1 MSQYWWAAALGCSV
15 LTSLYIYINQI
26 FRLPGA
32 MMMVYRG
39 FGQVVMLL
47 PFAFLFEPIDNWQ
60 FYALC
65 TLQGFLIA
73 FDDNRL
79 LRSSKAFGAEITG
92 AVQPLSLGLIFALW
106 LVIRPQQFFE
116 LTADIR
122 RFLLVVACLAGI
134 AFSIMG
140 LNKIKA
146 SRKAFQYLL
155 PVLFALSL
163 NDVVNKESMHFGAAN
178 LPSAIFYYILI
189 TAAVSGSANFY
200 AFLRRHR
207 PKDLVNGKNL
217 RCGTV
222 FVVLGALLIV
232 VKNLAMYLTP
242 NPAYASA
249 LIFLYPLW
257 IIFANALY
265 LRWKGCKDY
274 PGVNFKIVAVLLTSV
289 IGLVLVH

>member
-1 MSQYWWAAALGCSV
+1 M
-15 LTSLYIYINQI
+15 
-26 FRLPGA
+26 
-32 MMMVYRG
+32 
-39 FGQVVMLL
+39 
-47 PFAFLFEPIDNWQ
+47 
-60 FYALC
+60 
-65 TLQGFLIA
+65 IA

-163 NDVVNKESMHFGAAN
+163 NDVVNKES
-178 LPSAIFYYILI
+178 I
-189 TAAVSGSANFY
+189 
-200 AFLRRHR
+200 LRRHR
-207 PKDLVNGKNL
+207 PKDLINGKNL

-222 FVVLGALLIV
+222 FVFLGALLIV
-232 VKNLAMYLTP
+232 AKNLAMYLTP

-289 IGLVLVH
+289 IGLVLMH